1 MQAMG
6 AEHLDRLS
14 IADATFL
21 WQEDR
26 GTHAH
31 IGWVMIAEGP
41 PPTYADLLK
50 HVQARLHLVPRYR
63 QKLAFP
69 PLQLALPLWIDDP
82 RFNLEYHVRHTAL
95 PAPGSWN
102 QLRRLV
108 GRIFSQG
115 LDRSKPLWELWL
127 VQGLRDGRF
136 VIINKA
142 HRALADGIAGV
153 DISTVLFDTS
163 PHPAPVPPATHPW
176 LPRPEPSPADLVTA
190 GIRDLVA
197 GPIDAARQAWRT
209 LDDPDAAIAAAR
221 EVVQGLRELGAAYM
235 RPPSPTP
242 LNVPVGTHR
251 HVYWT
256 RCRLADYKR
265 IKATCGGTIDE
276 VYLAVV
282 SGALAAWLKRRGTSL
297 RRLQLRADFRISL
310 RDPSTGGSRIV
321 EYLAPLPVRAS
332 DPLKRLYLARR
343 LFTELKRTHQTLGAR
358 AIAALQDFTPPAL
371 LSRVSRL
378 TFSSRLFNLIASHVP
393 GLDFP
398 LYLLG
403 HKVVQVGPVGFLVER
418 CALMVTLVSYDDM
431 LEFGMVADAE
441 AVPDL
446 DDLGHD
452 IDAAFTELLE
462 AARRQKLG
470 GRARKARRRGARA

>member
-1 MQAMG
+1 MG
-6 AEHLDRLS
+6 AEHLHRLS
-14 IADATFL
+14 FADAAFL

-26 GTHAH
+26 GPHAH
-31 IGWVMIAEGP
+31 IGWVMIADGP
-41 PPTYADLLK
+41 PPAYADLLK
-50 HVQARLHLVPRYR
+50 HVRARLHLVPRYR

-95 PAPGSWN
+95 PTPGSWD
-102 QLRRLV
+102 QLRALA

-127 VQGLRDGRF
+127 VQGLRDRRF
-136 VIINKA
+136 AIINKV
-142 HRALADGIAGV
+142 HRALVDGIGGV
-153 DISTVLFDTS
+153 DISTALFDAN
-163 PHPAPVPPATHPW
+163 PDPAPVPPARQRW
-176 LPRPEPSPADLVTA
+176 LPRPEPSPADLITA

-197 GPIDAARQAWRT
+197 GPIEAARLAWRR
-209 LDDPDAAIAAAR
+209 LDDPDATIAAAR

-242 LNVPVGTHR
+242 LNIPIGTHR
-251 HVYWT
+251 RVYWT
-256 RCRLADYKR
+256 RCRLADFKR
-265 IKATCGGTIDE
+265 IKAACGGTIDD

-282 SGALAAWLKRRGTSL
+282 SGAVAAWLRRRGINP
-297 RRLQLRADFRISL
+297 RRLELRADFRISV
-310 RDPSTGGSRIV
+310 RDRKTGRSRIV
-321 EYLAPLPVRAS
+321 KYLAPLPVGVS
-332 DPLKRLYLARR
+332 DPLQRLHAARR
-343 LFTELKRTHQTLGAR
+343 LLDELKRPHQTLGAG
-358 AIAALQDFTPPAL
+358 AIAALQEFTPPAL

-378 TFSSRLFNLIASHVP
+378 TFSSRLFNLIAAYVP
-393 GLDFP
+393 GTQFP

-418 CALMVTLVSYDDM
+418 CGLMVTLVSYTNM
-431 LEFGMVADAE
+431 LEFGLVVDAE

-452 IDAAFTELLE
+452 IDAAVAELLA
-462 AARRQKLG
+462 AARRQRLG
-470 GRARKARRRGARA
+470 GRARSGQRRGART

>member
-1 MQAMG
+1 MG
-6 AEHLDRLS
+6 ADHLDRLS
-14 IADATFL
+14 IADAAFL
-21 WQEDR
+21 WQEER
-26 GTHAH
+26 STHAH
-31 IGWVMIAEGP
+31 IGWVMIAEGSP
-41 PPTYADLLK
+41 PAYADLLE
-50 HVQARLHLVPRYR
+50 HVRARLHLVPRYR

-95 PAPGSWN
+95 PTPGSWD
-102 QLRRLV
+102 QLRALV

-127 VQGLRDGRF
+127 VQGLRDNRF
-136 VIINKA
+136 AVINKV
-142 HRALADGIAGV
+142 HRALVDGIGGV
-153 DISTVLFDTS
+153 DITAVLFDTS
-163 PHPAPVPPATHPW
+163 PQPAPVPPARQPW
-176 LPRPEPSPADLVTA
+176 VPRPEPSPAELVTA

-197 GPIDAARQAWRT
+197 GPIEAARQAWQR
-209 LDDPDAAIAAAR
+209 LDDPDATIAAAR
-221 EVVQGLRELGAAYM
+221 EVVQGLRELGAAYV

-251 HVYWT
+251 RVYWT

-282 SGALAAWLKRRGTSL
+282 SGALAAWLKRRGIRP
-297 RRLQLRADFRISL
+297 RRLRLRADFRISL

-321 EYLAPLPVRAS
+321 EYLAPLPIGAS
-332 DPLKRLYLARR
+332 DPLRRLDLARR
-343 LFTELKRTHQTLGAR
+343 LFTELKRSHQTLGAR
-358 AIAALQDFTPPAL
+358 AIAVLQDFTPPLL

-378 TFSSRLFNLIASHVP
+378 TFSSRLFNLIAAHVP
-393 GLDFP
+393 GPHLP

-403 HKVVQVGPVGFLVER
+403 HKVVQVGPIGFLVER
-418 CALMVTLVSYDDM
+418 CALMITLVNYDDM
-431 LEFGMVADAE
+431 LALGLVADAD

-452 IDAAFTELLE
+452 INAAFTELLE
-462 AARRQKLG
+462 AARRQKPG
-470 GRARKARRRGARA
+470 RRARNAQRRGARA